1 MYFCGQNWQTLVFWR
16 KIFHFNQTFADV
28 EGNKG
33 SYFLDTIWQFWPLC
47 TSFIQPRFLF
57 RRDAKFKPFLEIGTV
72 RRALIGA
79 YHSGCFPKLFMPH
92 AILESDSR
100 RLFQCNTHWEFCP
113 KFLSNC
119 PNQFKI
125 FWMQIVTNTTWFI
138 NHKPIRLKFGFIL
151 NIMKEIWCTV
161 FWQNS
166 PEMTTK

>member
-1 MYFCGQNWQTLVFWR
+1 MRHFFILIIEIILKTPINVSLRSGFVKTNFLE
-16 KIFHFNQTFADV
+16 KDLHFNQTFADL
-28 EGNKG
+28 ERNKG
-33 SYFLDTIWQFWPLC
+33 SYFLDKIWQFWPLC

-100 RLFQCNTHWEFCP
+100 RLFQCNTHWEVCP

-119 PNQFKI
+119 PTQYC
-125 FWMQIVTNTTWFI
+125 
-138 NHKPIRLKFGFIL
+138 H
-151 NIMKEIWCTV
+151 
-161 FWQNS
+161 S
-166 PEMTTK
+166 